1 MRTEELLLQSQSLAT
16 DLQSQSEE
24 LQTQQEELQ
33 QRNEE
38 LQDKAAQLGEQNQAI
53 EMKNKEIE
61 NARAELEEKAEQL
74 SLSSKYKSE
83 FLANMSHE
91 LRTPLNSLL
100 ILAKLL
106 AENPGNNLNEKQIE
120 FAKTIYSSG
129 SDLLAL
135 INDIL
140 DLSKIEAG
148 KMDLAFRPLAEQ
160 KELTLNVELGDGVSP
175 TITTDEQRLQQI
187 LNNLLS
193 NAFKFTPAGSVTMR
207 IATAP
212 ADSRLTNDRLK
223 RAPQVIAFSV
233 TDTGIGIEADKLRLI
248 FEAFQQADGTTNR
261 RYGGTGLGLSI
272 SREIAGLLGGE
283 IHVESTVEA
292 GSTFTL
298 YLPAQ
303 FDPSSSPRR
312 FQTWTVAAGDPLMA
326 HEDRPLFPP
335 SPAGTSS
342 GELIDVRAADD
353 ERWTSDLSDGGTAVL
368 DGKKILIVDD
378 DVRNVFAL
386 ASALELHGVEVLYA
400 ENGEEGLEILRQNTD
415 VDLTFMD
422 IMMPEIDGYE
432 TIKMVRAIPDFE
444 HLPIIALTAKAMKG
458 DREKTISAGA
468 SDYIAKPVDFDRLF
482 SLLSR
487 WLRKEPD
494 PAVPGEG

>member
-1 MRTEELLLQSQSLAT
+1 MAVIEMASFTPYSDAHLTFLEQLSETLGVVLNTIIATMRTEELLQQSQGLT
-16 DLQSQSEE
+16 LELQSQSEE
-24 LQTQQEELQ
+24 LQAQRDELERTNQEL
-33 QRNEE
+33 EE
-38 LQDKAAQLGEQNQAI
+38 KAALLAEQNARI
-53 EMKNKEIE
+53 EQKNTEVE
-61 NARAELEEKAEQL
+61 LARAELEQKAEQL

-148 KMDLAFRPLAEQ
+148 KMDINPAEIELKSIRDYVDLAFRPLAEQ

-233 TDTGIGIEADKLRLI
+233 TDTGIGIESDKLRLI

-283 IHVESTVEA
+283 IHVESTEEA
-292 GSTFTL
+292 G
-298 YLPAQ
+298 
-303 FDPSSSPRR
+303 
-312 FQTWTVAAGDPLMA
+312 
-326 HEDRPLFPP
+326 
-335 SPAGTSS
+335 
-342 GELIDVRAADD
+342 
-353 ERWTSDLSDGGTAVL
+353 
-368 DGKKILIVDD
+368 
-378 DVRNVFAL
+378 
-386 ASALELHGVEVLYA
+386 
-400 ENGEEGLEILRQNTD
+400 
-415 VDLTFMD
+415 
-422 IMMPEIDGYE
+422 
-432 TIKMVRAIPDFE
+432 
-444 HLPIIALTAKAMKG
+444 
-458 DREKTISAGA
+458 
-468 SDYIAKPVDFDRLF
+468 
-482 SLLSR
+482 
-487 WLRKEPD
+487 
-494 PAVPGEG
+494 

>member
-1 MRTEELLLQSQSLAT
+1 
-16 DLQSQSEE
+16 
-24 LQTQQEELQ
+24 
-33 QRNEE
+33 
-38 LQDKAAQLGEQNQAI
+38 
-53 EMKNKEIE
+53 MKNKEIE

-148 KMDLAFRPLAEQ
+148 KMDINPAEIELKSIRDYVDLAFRPLAEQ

-233 TDTGIGIEADKLRLI
+233 TDTGIGIESDKLRLI